1 MEEPRRKYRT
11 KAPHSTLEKVS
22 KLILPG
28 VAHRFLFGPTSDF
41 SLARL
46 LIGAAFGAI
55 SGIALFLGLLYNIS
69 LSPFHRV
76 IAGYVFIALC
86 VLGGMLSSYFR
97 CSVLLMFP
105 SILGSRG
112 QAYVMLFIIQC
123 LYQGP
128 ISNIQHNVQDVV
140 FSMGCNIDL
149 QIGHSKIMWR
159 TVSEPYFQVLQE
171 IVADSVQLQREAQN
185 VSREFEGIKNEVMG
199 QYGYDSLGQNLTTTG
214 NSTQEQYTAKTMMR
228 CEYVVKKGIDRCIE
242 WFSDTWLKCIDTIKS
257 PIINHFLCVPMKF
270 DFLCNVMR
278 VMTPWCK
285 EQIPVEGNFGQTYDK
300 LSSSI
305 SKLSE
310 QFTTNVVLKK
320 IEDQPMFGVTVLQ
333 DEFRKELTRTF
344 KEKRNT
350 VEQIL
355 GIIHILLSFMFITV
369 FISLSLF
376 LKLPR
381 AFGYARQYTRDIH
394 FDNVYITTYFR
405 QIDQRRKRGGKR
417 YLLPLKKAEKSSF
430 IEPWSLKIHSHEL
443 QPVTTSLL
451 QVVSLALFVCVLL
464 ATDRVLYHIFD
475 IIRRHTFIEHS
486 FTSRHDINIDIKGES
501 MLAKLLRKTVGAFN
515 TSSNID
521 LQSSNWQ
528 CLPQPH
534 ALSQADYLWSTLPVL
549 LMGLMC
555 CLQVYTNRL
564 RRVIT
569 TFYFPKREKKRI
581 LFLYN
586 LQMQRRIYFANRLS
600 KQLRRQRQAPKI
612 VCVVCAAFSTGPVGV
627 GATLTQSVNSR
638 VSLQNKRAWTSAL
651 PVEVFSTDRRT
662 ETHSQ
667 DDVPT
672 STPTVTHSAHSVS
685 GRSRGVKPLGKT
697 RPFVIMDGRKR
708 SLSNVLQNG
717 HPDRL
722 LCGLQVGD
730 SLLLLDLEKNQELMP
745 NPPNVFYYLPN
756 GIGVSMEEGQ
766 VAQCYYHGSVRGFS
780 QSRVAVSTCDGLR
793 GVIVIN
799 ASWSFEL
806 QPEKCDEGI
815 RRSGCSG
822 EEKDLHT
829 LYPTQQ
835 QSSESGG
842 CGVSHTFIPPIQIIP
857 QTHRTKRDIL
867 LETKYIELVL
877 VVDHKEYLNYQKH
890 NKTIIYRM
898 LDVANQVDW
907 FYRPLNVRVALVGLE
922 IWSDQDKILIDKSPS
937 DTLNRFL
944 DWRNRE
950 LLPRLRHDNA
960 QLIMGES
967 FDGTTVGMASQSSMC
982 TKDRSGGV
990 NVDHL
995 VSVLGV
1001 ASTVAHELGHNLG
1014 MNHDTAERRCQCQ
1027 NERRLGGCIM
1037 EPSTGFMPGQL
1048 FSSCSEKD
1056 LSLSLMH
1063 GGGMC
1068 LFNVPQPEKMLGGP
1082 RCGNLYV
1089 EKGEECD
1096 CGLLD
1101 ECIDPCCNASTCKL
1115 VPGAQCSSD
1124 GICCVNCKLHV
1135 AGSLCREPLG
1145 DCDLPEYCTGA
1156 SPHCPPNVF
1165 LQNGETCQDG
1175 TSYCYSGVCTTID
1188 EQCHMLWGTN
1198 STHAP
1203 PVCFSFVNKRGDMFG
1218 NCGQMPNG
1226 TYIPCSN
1233 GDVQCGRIQ
1242 CQGGSDH
1249 PLIDSNAKIQTT
1261 KVKLNHSEFT
1271 CRGAYFHLGD
1281 DVSDPAMVAQG
1292 TACGPGKVCLDQKC
1306 QDVSI
1311 LGVEECREKC
1321 NGRGVCNS
1329 NKNCHCDVGWA
1340 PPDCKYSGTGGSVDS
1355 GPVQK
1360 PRDSNPI
1367 SVALLVIFLF
1377 VLPVILIFLAL
1388 RFPRCRRRI
1397 LCFNNTPFSKARQ
1410 PSRTPATERVNT
1422 HNGEQILPLRYQWTP
1437 QNDIPLT
1444 RAISKAQTRPAP
1456 PTKPLPPDPVSK
1468 QPVQSAGQR
1477 PAPPNKPLPPD
1488 PAPSESKMQQKSQ
1501 KQIPPRPPVPRK
1513 PLPADPSGYPA
1524 PLLLLPPSEPLGHH
1538 TAAAAS
1544 ASFRPSAAA
1553 LPA

>member
-1 MEEPRRKYRT
+1 MNHGFLIVFRT
-11 KAPHSTLEKVS
+11 L
-22 KLILPG
+22 
-28 VAHRFLFGPTSDF
+28 
-41 SLARL
+41 
-46 LIGAAFGAI
+46 
-55 SGIALFLGLLYNIS
+55 
-69 LSPFHRV
+69 
-76 IAGYVFIALC
+76 
-86 VLGGMLSSYFR
+86 
-97 CSVLLMFP
+97 
-105 SILGSRG
+105 
-112 QAYVMLFIIQC
+112 
-123 LYQGP
+123 
-128 ISNIQHNVQDVV
+128 
-140 FSMGCNIDL
+140 
-149 QIGHSKIMWR
+149 
-159 TVSEPYFQVLQE
+159 
-171 IVADSVQLQREAQN
+171 
-185 VSREFEGIKNEVMG
+185 
-199 QYGYDSLGQNLTTTG
+199 
-214 NSTQEQYTAKTMMR
+214 
-228 CEYVVKKGIDRCIE
+228 
-242 WFSDTWLKCIDTIKS
+242 
-257 PIINHFLCVPMKF
+257 
-270 DFLCNVMR
+270 
-278 VMTPWCK
+278 
-285 EQIPVEGNFGQTYDK
+285 
-300 LSSSI
+300 
-305 SKLSE
+305 
-310 QFTTNVVLKK
+310 
-320 IEDQPMFGVTVLQ
+320 VTVL
-333 DEFRKELTRTF
+333 
-344 KEKRNT
+344 
-350 VEQIL
+350 
-355 GIIHILLSFMFITV
+355 
-369 FISLSLF
+369 LF
-376 LKLPR
+376 D
-381 AFGYARQYTRDIH
+381 GT
-394 FDNVYITTYFR
+394 
-405 QIDQRRKRGGKR
+405 
-417 YLLPLKKAEKSSF
+417 SF
-430 IEPWSLKIHSHEL
+430 I
-443 QPVTTSLL
+443 
-451 QVVSLALFVCVLL
+451 
-464 ATDRVLYHIFD
+464 
-475 IIRRHTFIEHS
+475 
-486 FTSRHDINIDIKGES
+486 
-501 MLAKLLRKTVGAFN
+501 AF
-515 TSSNID
+515 
-521 LQSSNWQ
+521 
-528 CLPQPH
+528 
-534 ALSQADYLWSTLPVL
+534 
-549 LMGLMC
+549 
-555 CLQVYTNRL
+555 R
-564 RRVIT
+564 
-569 TFYFPKREKKRI
+569 
-581 LFLYN
+581 
-586 LQMQRRIYFANRLS
+586 
-600 KQLRRQRQAPKI
+600 
-612 VCVVCAAFSTGPVGV
+612 
-627 GATLTQSVNSR
+627 ATLTQSVNSR
-638 VSLQNKRAWTSAL
+638 VIVQHKRVWTTAL
-651 PVEVFSTDRRT
+651 PVEDFSTDIRT

-667 DDVPT
+667 DDILRVAPT
-672 STPTVTHSAHSVS
+672 ITHSAHSVA

-697 RPFVIMDGRKR
+697 RPFVIMDGRRR
-708 SLSNVLQNG
+708 SLRNILQNG

-730 SLLLLDLEKNQELMP
+730 SLLLLDLEKNQELLRK
-745 NPPNVFYYLPN
+745 PPNVFYYLPN
-756 GIGVSMEEGQ
+756 GIGVSMEESQ
-766 VAQCYYHGSVRGFS
+766 VAQCYYHGNVRGFS

-799 ASWSFEL
+799 ESLSFEL
-806 QPEKCDEGI
+806 LPEKCDEYP
-815 RRSGCSG
+815 RRSGSS
-822 EEKDLHT
+822 EEEEDFHM

-835 QSSESGG
+835 LSSESGG

-857 QTHRTKRDIL
+857 QIHRTKRDIL

-877 VVDHKEYLNYQKH
+877 VVDRKEYLTYQ
-890 NKTIIYRM
+890 NNTIIYRM

-937 DTLNRFL
+937 DTLSRFL
-944 DWRNRE
+944 DWRTRE

-1014 MNHDTAERRCQCQ
+1014 MNHDTAERSCQCP

-1101 ECIDPCCNASTCKL
+1101 ECFDPCCNASTCKL
-1115 VPGAQCSSD
+1115 VPDAQCSSD
-1124 GICCVNCKLHV
+1124 GICCENCKLRV

-1145 DCDLPEYCTGA
+1145 ECDLPEYCTGS

-1165 LQNGETCQDG
+1165 LQNGETCQHG

-1188 EQCHMLWGTN
+1188 EQCHMLWGAN
-1198 STHAP
+1198 SSRAP
-1203 PVCFSFVNKRGDMFG
+1203 TVCFSSVNKQGNMFG

-1226 TYIPCSN
+1226 TYIPCLN

-1242 CQGGSDH
+1242 CQGGSDR
-1249 PLIDSNAKIQTT
+1249 PLIDANAKILTT

-1292 TACGPGKVCLDQKC
+1292 TACGLGKVCLDQHC
-1306 QDVSI
+1306 QDVSV

-1321 NGRGVCNS
+1321 YGHGVCNS

-1355 GPVQK
+1355 GPAQQ
-1360 PRDSNPI
+1360 PRDSNHI
-1367 SVALLVIFLF
+1367 RVALLVIFLF
-1377 VLPVILIFLAL
+1377 VLPVILLFLAL

-1410 PSRTPATERVNT
+1410 PSRTPATERLNA

-1488 PAPSESKMQQKSQ
+1488 PAPSESKMQRKLKVTRPAAPSKPLPPDPVLSDRQSQ

-1524 PLLLLPPSEPLGHH
+1524 PLPLLPPSQPSGHH

-1544 ASFRPSAAA
+1544 DIFRPSAAV
-1553 LPA
+1553 PARRPLAPPIRAAHQPRKFHTPPQV